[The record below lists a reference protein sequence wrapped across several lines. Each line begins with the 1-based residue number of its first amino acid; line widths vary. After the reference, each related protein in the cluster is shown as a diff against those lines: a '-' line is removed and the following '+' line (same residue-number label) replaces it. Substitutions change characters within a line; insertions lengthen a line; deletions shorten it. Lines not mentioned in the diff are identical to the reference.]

1 MSVMAV
7 MVRMSATESVVSC
20 TRMEEEGEEPTVQWA
35 AVSTCRADS
44 SEPPHH
50 GLLPLL
56 DTRPTCV
63 MYVRLDER

>member
-1 MSVMAV
+1 MAE
-7 MVRMSATESVVSC
+7 MARMSATESVVSC
-20 TRMEEEGEEPTVQWA
+20 SPTSTRMEEGEEPTVQWA